1 MRAFG
6 LRGAVWICALLIWTS
21 AAQAAP
27 DPREMKAREAFGA
40 GRYQDA
46 LDIFVKLYAEKLHP
60 NYLRNIGRCYQ
71 NLGEPDRAIS
81 SFHEYLRKARKTTPA
96 DRAEVEGY
104 IAEMEQ
110 LKKTQ
115 ASKEGAGGK
124 LPGANAP
131 PPAAA
136 PAPTPAPAPA
146 PAAVVVVE
154 RDVTPKPAAQPALDL
169 SARPAP
175 VQEEQAR
182 PVFTRWWFWAIVG
195 GVIVAGVGGAAAA
208 GLFTKKVD
216 GPCDVGS
223 TCK

>member
-1 MRAFG
+1 MRAVV
-6 LRGAVWICALLIWTS
+6 LSRAAWVLALFIWTS
-21 AAQAAP
+21 VAQAAP
-27 DPREMKAREAFGA
+27 DPREMKAREAFAA

-81 SFHEYLRKARKTTPA
+81 SFREYLRKARRTSPA
-96 DRAEVEGY
+96 ERAEIEGY

-110 LKKTQ
+110 LKTTQ
-115 ASKEGAGGK
+115 ASKDSAGGK
-124 LPGANAP
+124 PAAASAPPGVAAAPSTP

-136 PAPTPAPAPA
+136 
-146 PAAVVVVE
+146 VVVE
-154 RDVTPKPAAQPALDL
+154 REVAPRSTTQPALDL

-175 VQEEQAR
+175 DQEQGQQEAR
-182 PVFTRWWFWAIVG
+182 PVYTRWWFWAIVG

-208 GLFTKKVD
+208 GLFTRKVD
-216 GPCDVGS
+216 APCDMGRI
-223 TCK
+223 CL